1 MSRRVAIVGASGYTG
16 IELMRL
22 LFNHPEVEITCL
34 TSLED
39 VGEPVSKSFPSLF
52 ERIPIPLEI
61 LDVEKVAAKADIVFT
76 ALPHKAAMGVVP
88 DFLEAGKKVID
99 LSADY
104 RLQDVVVYEQWYQK
118 HTSPD
123 LIGEAAYGLP
133 ELYRSRIK
141 AARLVANPGCYP
153 TSAVLALAPLV
164 REKVIDFSTLI
175 IDSKSGTSGAGRSVG
190 IGNLFC
196 EVNEGFK
203 AYGVGS
209 HRHTPEIEQVLG
221 DLSGEQIC
229 VNFTPHLLPLN
240 RGILSTSYAQLAK
253 PFCTAELLELF
264 RAFYLE
270 EPFVR
275 IFPEGRLPNVA
286 SVKGSNFCDIG
297 LVCDPR
303 TGRVIVVSAIDNLVK
318 GASGQAIQNMNL
330 MEGFEETLGLDIL
343 PQFP

>member
-1 MSRRVAIVGASGYTG
+1 MTRRIAIVGAGGYTG

-22 LFNHPEVEITCL
+22 LFNHPRAEITCL

-39 VGEPVSKSFPSLF
+39 IGEPVSKSFPSLLD
-52 ERIPIPLEI
+52 RIPVPLET

-88 DFLEAGKKVID
+88 GFLKAGKKVID

-104 RLQDVVVYEQWYQK
+104 RLQNIKVYEQWYQT
-118 HTSPD
+118 HTSPE
-123 LIGEAAYGLP
+123 LVPEAAYGLP
-133 ELYRSRIK
+133 ELYRERVRG
-141 AARLVANPGCYP
+141 ARLVANPGCYP
-153 TSAVLALAPLV
+153 TSAVLALAPLA
-164 REKVIDFSTLI
+164 RDKMIDPETLI
-175 IDSKSGTSGAGRSVG
+175 IDSKSGATGAGRSVG
-190 IGNLFC
+190 INTLFC

-221 DLSGEQIC
+221 DLFGAEVR
-229 VNFTPHLLPLN
+229 VNFTPHLLPIN
-240 RGILSTSYAQLAK
+240 RGILSTSYAKLTRS
-253 PFCTAELLELF
+253 CTTEELLEVF
-264 RAFYLE
+264 GEFYRD

-275 IFPEGRLPNVA
+275 VLPAGRLPNVA
-286 SVKGSNFCDIG
+286 AVRGSNFCDVG

-318 GASGQAIQNMNL
+318 GASGQAVQNMNL

-343 PQFP
+343 PLFP